1 MGKPWVEKYR
11 PKNDADLVLDLE
23 NKAFIGGLKR
33 LQCLP
38 NLLIHGPPGT
48 GKTTV
53 ADIAVERAILG
64 QPGAAQE
71 RVMRLNAS
79 DERGIGIVRNTI
91 SQFVNSKSLSHP
103 GKKIVILDEVDYMTP
118 CAHASL
124 KSLVERLR
132 EKACFVLICNY
143 VCRISFALRAYFVH
157 MRFSAPP
164 RGDLVSLLSSISSK
178 ERTNVGTASIERI
191 VDFYY
196 PDVRSMINS
205 LQSSRGDGD
214 WRQQAPMSPII
225 ENYSP
230 DRMKEVVLSE
240 AAASSRAPIDVV
252 SEMARRIISGEHG
265 LPSLQFL
272 KSYCKYSLLVRES
285 EEVGLGYFFSVV
297 MPSFAL
303 SVQMLEP

>member
-11 PKNDADLVLDLE
+11 PRNDSDLVLDLE
-23 NKAFIGGLKR
+23 NKAFIAGLER

-53 ADIAVERAILG
+53 ADIVVERAIQG
-64 QPGAAQE
+64 QAGAVQE
-71 RVMRLNAS
+71 RIMRLNAS

-164 RGDLVSLLSSISSK
+164 RRDLVGLLSSISSK
-178 ERTNVGTASIERI
+178 ERTNVGSMSIERI

-214 WRQQAPMSPII
+214 WRRRTPITHTLN
-225 ENYSP
+225 NYSAA
-230 DRMKEVVLSE
+230 RMRELILSE
-240 AAASSRAPIDVV
+240 AAASSRAPTDIV
-252 SEMARRIISGEHG
+252 SEVACRVIGGEHG
-265 LPSLQFL
+265 SPSLEFL
-272 KSYCKYSLLVRES
+272 KSYCKYCLLVRES
-285 EEVGLGYFFSVV
+285 EEVGLGYFFNVV